1 MARILVT
8 DSTLEVRLTGL
19 DGLWALRRGL
29 TVPLSAVR
37 GATADPGAAAEPK
50 GVRAPGLHLPGVA
63 AVGTFHRDG
72 DKTLYAVRSGRRT
85 VVVQLDPG
93 PETSG
98 FARAVVEVADPRAT
112 VDAVNRA
119 LTRR

>member
-8 DSTLEVRLTGL
+8 DDSLEVRLTGL
-19 DGLWALRRGL
+19 DRLWALRRGI

-63 AVGTFHRDG
+63 AVGTFHRAG
-72 DKTLYAVRSGRRT
+72 DKTLYAVHSGRRA
-85 VVVQLDPG
+85 VVVQLDAG
-93 PETSG
+93 PATSG
-98 FARAVVEVADPRAT
+98 FARAVVEVSDPRAA
-112 VDAVNRA
+112 VDAVHRA
-119 LTRR
+119 LARR

>member
-19 DGLWALRRGL
+19 DGLWALRRGI
-29 TVPLSAVR
+29 TVPLSSVR

-63 AVGTFHRDG
+63 AVGTFHRGG

-85 VVVQLDPG
+85 VVIELTPG

-98 FARAVVEVADPRAT
+98 FTRAVVEVADPRAA
-112 VDAVNRA
+112 VDAVDRA
-119 LTRR
+119 LARR

>member
-8 DSTLEVRLTGL
+8 ESTLEVRLTGL
-19 DGLWALRRGL
+19 DVLWGFRRRL
-29 TVPLSAVR
+29 VVPLASVR

-50 GVRAPGLHLPGVA
+50 GVRSPGLHLPGVA
-63 AVGTFHRDG
+63 AVGTFHRGG

-85 VVVQLDPG
+85 VVVQLAPG

-98 FARAVVEVADPRAT
+98 FTRAVVEVADPRAT
-112 VDAVNRA
+112 VDAVTRA
-119 LTRR
+119 LTRW